1 MRKLLI
7 ESLLSLLCFER
18 IWRRSDVV
26 QCVIMVCISEIF
38 WICLVWAEPAN
49 LSEINWIQEFDI
61 WTRLPHSVA
70 RSCCV
75 EVMKENCQKL
85 RILWREGS
93 SCSLASATYFATNN
107 IWGYEILNSAK
118 SSTILQIF
126 CNQIQPSFLQL
137 EYEIW

>member
-1 MRKLLI
+1 
-7 ESLLSLLCFER
+7 
-18 IWRRSDVV
+18 
-26 QCVIMVCISEIF
+26 MVCISEVF
-38 WICLVWAEPAN
+38 WIYLVWAEPAN

-107 IWGYEILNSAK
+107 IWGYEILNSAELLLKQNLQQFFKYFVIK
-118 SSTILQIF
+118 SSQAFYTLSLKSDREYIIETNSLIF
-126 CNQIQPSFLQL
+126 WNDI
-137 EYEIW
+137 

>member
-1 MRKLLI
+1 
-7 ESLLSLLCFER
+7 
-18 IWRRSDVV
+18 
-26 QCVIMVCISEIF
+26 MVCISEVF
-38 WICLVWAEPAN
+38 WIYLVWAEPAN

-107 IWGYEILNSAK
+107 IWGYEILNSAELLLKQNLQQFFKYFVIK
-118 SSTILQIF
+118 SSQAFYTLSLKSDREYFIETNSLIF
-126 CNQIQPSFLQL
+126 WNDI
-137 EYEIW
+137 